1 MKKLSNELVQSKLT
15 NIKQKDI
22 VKEKKLTK
30 AEKLKLKKEKDK
42 KRA

>member
-30 AEKLKLKKEKDK
+30 AEKLKLKKENDK